1 MDSCSNIQFYM
12 IRIRYHIAMIFYFSL
27 ICRSDQHY
35 CFITVTVCD
44 GDGLVDDDH
53 DDIVWF
59 AKK

>member
-1 MDSCSNIQFYM
+1 
-12 IRIRYHIAMIFYFSL
+12 MIFYLSL

-44 GDGLVDDDH
+44 GDGLDDDDH